1 MPRNFKVLLEQ
12 DEDGVFIAR
21 VPQLPGCVSN
31 GRTKDEALNRVKE
44 AIEGYLETLKEEGWP
59 LPKVVSEETVEV
71 NA

>member
-1 MPRNFKVLLEQ
+1 MPRHFKVLLEQ

-21 VPQLPGCVSN
+21 VPELPGCVSN